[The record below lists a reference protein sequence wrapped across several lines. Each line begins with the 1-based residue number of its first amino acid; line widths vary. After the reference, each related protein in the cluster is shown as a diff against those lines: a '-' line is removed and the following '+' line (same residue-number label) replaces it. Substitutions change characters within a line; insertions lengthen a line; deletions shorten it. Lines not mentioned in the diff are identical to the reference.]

1 MKCRGEQQLPT
12 LKENDPINVSQC
24 YHTRAAC
31 TRECDK
37 GKEMGAK
44 AANSQKKSKKQIQRA
59 AKATRRSNKTGKY
72 LYRFAESGR
81 PQLNRN
87 LPQITLLRP
96 VLPHLPLGS
105 PSVFAR
111 APMANQREQK
121 KRCDLR
127 MDRAERS
134 KPNAYNPMTSG

>member
-1 MKCRGEQQLPT
+1 MSPNAITQEQPVQENVIRGKRWEQKLPT
-12 LKENDPINVSQC
+12 LK
-24 YHTRAAC
+24 
-31 TRECDK
+31 K
-37 GKEMGAK
+37 K
-44 AANSQKKSKKQIQRA
+44 AKKQIQRV
-59 AKATRRSNKTGKY
+59 AKATRRSNKAGKY

-134 KPNAYNPMTSG
+134 KSNAYNPMTSG